1 MDNQKAQIIELLNF
15 IKSKEFTD
23 LPEEKQNEIKQK
35 AQDVLEAYKKKDPF
49 AGLDAVANSDKPTWI
64 MNYL

>member
-1 MDNQKAQIIELLNF
+1 M
-15 IKSKEFTD
+15 KSKEFTD

>member
-1 MDNQKAQIIELLNF
+1 MDNNKAQIVELLNYM
-15 IKSKEFTD
+15 KSKEFQN

-35 AQDVLEAYKKKDPF
+35 AQEVVEAYKKKDPF
-49 AGLDAVANSDKPTWI
+49 SNLDAMASSDKPTWI